1 MQNLIELQYENIREI
16 APSFAK
22 KGEGKGVRPQRQKF
36 RALNHGK
43 RTRIRFERKREGEGI
58 QIAFWSSQEEV
69 GTVGILEV
77 IAMPEKLLRGLDQL
91 SSVLFGYF

>member
-1 MQNLIELQYENIREI
+1 MKTFVKLRQVSRRRRR
-16 APSFAK
+16 
-22 KGEGKGVRPQRQKF
+22 GGGGKGVRPQRQKF